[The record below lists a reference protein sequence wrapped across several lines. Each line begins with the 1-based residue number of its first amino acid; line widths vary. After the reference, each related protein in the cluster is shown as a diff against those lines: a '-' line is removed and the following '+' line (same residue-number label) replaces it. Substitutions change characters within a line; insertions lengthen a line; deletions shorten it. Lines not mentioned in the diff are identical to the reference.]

1 MNRKIIAL
9 STVALVGGLLITP
22 KLAAAYQGD
31 PNVQGPNYTAERHDA
46 MTAAFANNDYNAWSQ
61 LMQGKG
67 RVTQVIN
74 QDNFAQFAKAHAL
87 SLEGKTDEANQ
98 IRQQLG
104 LGLGNNTRNS
114 SGQGMGQGR
123 NR

>member
-1 MNRKIIAL
+1 MNRKIITL
-9 STVALVGGLLITP
+9 STIALVGGLLITP

-31 PNVQGPNYTAERHDA
+31 PSVQGPNYTAERHDA
-46 MTAAFANNDYNAWSQ
+46 MTTALANNDYNAWSQ

-67 RVTQVIN
+67 RVTQIVN

-87 SLEGKTDEANQ
+87 ALEGKTDEANQ

-104 LGLGNNTRNS
+104 LGLGNKTRNS
-114 SGQGMGQGR
+114 SGQGMGR

>member
-9 STVALVGGLLITP
+9 STVALVGSLLIAP
-22 KLAAAYQGD
+22 KLAVAYQGD
-31 PNVQGPNYTAERHDA
+31 SGVQGPNYTAERHDA

-67 RVTQVIN
+67 RVTQVVT

-98 IRQQLG
+98 IRQELG
-104 LGLGNNTRNS
+104 LGLGNKTRNG
-114 SGQGMGQGR
+114 SGQGMGQGK